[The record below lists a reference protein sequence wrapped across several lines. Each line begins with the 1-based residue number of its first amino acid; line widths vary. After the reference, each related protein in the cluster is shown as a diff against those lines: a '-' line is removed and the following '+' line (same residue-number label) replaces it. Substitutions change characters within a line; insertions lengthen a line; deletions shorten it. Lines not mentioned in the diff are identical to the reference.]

1 MDKPSPAIKLP
12 AFLRERARLR
22 PGCQL
27 VFQHFRGEPSYVLE
41 DPNTGQFFRLGLME
55 EKLLRKLDGSLSGLE
70 ILQSHQNPQPD
81 ELDAQN
87 ALYLLNMLYMSGLLD
102 HAPPAEGRP
111 ADKRAG
117 SLFLQNPLF
126 IRIPVGNPDPLLT
139 ALEARTRW
147 LFTPWTIILSFI
159 LVIWAASS
167 LATDWTRFMDHAQGV
182 LSSSNWL
189 WLLLSFMFLKIIH
202 ELAHGMVCKH
212 LGGRIPEFGIF
223 FMLFTPL
230 TYVDA
235 TSSWRFPTKGMRIFV
250 AAAGML
256 AEGFIATIAA
266 IVWSHTETGI
276 TNTIAYNTIIS
287 ATVVTLLFNLN
298 PLMRFDGY
306 FILSDLTEVPNLYT
320 RASTMARDW
329 VCKLLFGSP
338 IITRDSLWIG
348 VYGLACFIWR
358 TLLIFSISATTIV
371 LLHGIGIILVILMYG
386 RSIILW
392 AKKFKPTKAP
402 SKIGLLRGAI
412 IIALIPLLFFISIRP
427 FITTPGV
434 IEPLD
439 MPTVRVECSGF
450 LKEIFVEAGNTVKK
464 GQLLARLSNPEEL
477 AKLEVLNTQAIIAG
491 SQAQHYRQ
499 TRNPQLEA
507 KKNEELHSIQSQL
520 KERQAYCATLELK
533 APIDGKILTRNLR
546 NLTGSFLVTGQ
557 EFLSIGSD
565 TERVMKISILEENAQ
580 MLTGKPGDKIKIF
593 LRGRGRTISATL
605 KRIEPGASREIRFE
619 SLTAIAGGPLAIRRR
634 EKNNS
639 ETESA
644 SPSGMELVE
653 PHFTAIATLNLEDAK
668 DLRSGETCV
677 ARIVSKQTLSLG
689 QFLYDEFDQL
699 IRYYMGKAE
708 HRP

>member
-1 MDKPSPAIKLP
+1 MEKPPPQIKLP
-12 AFLRERARLR
+12 EFLRERARLR

-27 VFQHFRGEPSYVLE
+27 VFQQFRGEPSYVLE

-55 EKLLRKLDGSLSGLE
+55 ENLLRKLDGSLTGIE
-70 ILQSHQNPQPD
+70 ILQAQQNPQPD

-87 ALYLLNMLYMSGLLD
+87 TLSLLNMLYMSGLLD
-102 HAPPAEGRP
+102 HAPPAETRP
-111 ADKRAG
+111 TDRRTR

-126 IRIPVGNPDPLLT
+126 IRIPVGNPDPMLT

-147 LFTPWTIILSFI
+147 LFTPLSLIIFAI
-159 LVIWAASS
+159 LAIWASSS

-182 LSSSNWL
+182 LSSDNWL
-189 WLLLSFMFLKIIH
+189 WLLASFMFLKIIH
-202 ELAHGMVCKH
+202 ETAHGLVCKH

-256 AEGFIATIAA
+256 AEGFVAAIAA

-287 ATVVTLLFNLN
+287 ATVVTLLFNSN

-306 FILSDLTEVPNLYT
+306 YILSDLTEVPNLYM
-320 RASTMARDW
+320 RASSMAREW
-329 VCKLLFGSP
+329 ILKLLIGKP
-338 IITRDSLWIG
+338 VATHDSLWIG
-348 VYGLACFIWR
+348 LYGLSCLIWR
-358 TLLIFSISATTIV
+358 FLLLFSIGATAIV
-371 LLHGIGIILVILMYG
+371 LLHGIGIILVIIMFG
-386 RSIILW
+386 GMAVSWVKKIASI
-392 AKKFKPTKAP
+392 KAP
-402 SKIGLLRGAI
+402 SKIAILRGAV
-412 IIALIPLLFFISIRP
+412 IIAVIPFLLWLPIHP

-439 MPTVRVECSGF
+439 MPTVRVECPGF
-450 LKEIFVEAGNTVKK
+450 LKEVFVESGDTVTK
-464 GQLLARLSNPEEL
+464 GQLLARISNPEEL
-477 AKLEVLNTQAIIAG
+477 AKLESLNTQALIAG
-491 SQAQHYRQ
+491 SQAQQYRQ
-499 TRNPQLEA
+499 KRNPQLES
-507 KKNEELHSIQSQL
+507 KKNEELQSIQSQL
-520 KERQAYCATLELK
+520 KERQIFCSTLELK

-546 NLTGSFLVTGQ
+546 NLIGSFLVTGQ
-557 EFLSIGSD
+557 EFLSMGSE
-565 TERVMKISILEENAQ
+565 TERAVKITILEENAQ
-580 MLTGKPGDKIKIF
+580 MLKGNPGDKVRVFIK
-593 LRGRGRTISATL
+593 GRGQTLTATI
-605 KRIEPGASREIRFE
+605 KRIEPSASREIRFE
-619 SLTAIAGGPLAIRRR
+619 NLTALAGGPLAVRKK

-653 PHFTAIATLNLEDAK
+653 PHFTAIATLNADDAR

-677 ARIVSKQTLSLG
+677 ARIVSGQKLSLG
-689 QFLYDEFDQL
+689 QFFYNEFDQL
-699 IRYYMGKAE
+699 IRYYMGKAD
-708 HRP
+708 RRS